1 MNYSTRARANLRCER
16 HQIAPLLAINYG
28 TNAGYQSY
36 KIRTMTPRRRGAPR
50 RRTRF
55 FLSSRLRAE
64 TSPGESIRIER
75 VISVARLFLA
85 LIAIIALDLD
95 PVEPAAYA
103 PIALTI
109 SILFGAH
116 SIAAVLVL
124 RTRPRRARAF
134 ALITY
139 SIDLVAAA
147 LTLPLAAPTNP
158 FFAFFLFVLASTA
171 LRWGF
176 RETVA
181 TTAAALFLMY
191 LHQRVAAVIPAL
203 EVSGYDDPKRLIV
216 RVAYL
221 VMMGLLLG
229 YLSDISRL
237 LRAETAAAVSLL
249 GKIRGDV
256 NITRALATVA
266 NGAVRIFDASHLL
279 VVVEELGTQR
289 VFRWDTLGGWSL
301 ASSTVRG
308 EPTAADRPAY
318 FFGEDHTM
326 AVVRHRWLWA
336 RPFYVAWVLDA
347 AGRLT
352 SHAETSVPDAFVAE
366 YPFRR
371 MIVTPVTLGDE
382 WSGRVFMFEPRRNVP
397 LIELAEF
404 LQTLIRQVSP
414 AVFSVYLQSQ
424 LQAKAGAL
432 ERARVAR
439 ELHDG
444 VIQSLIGVEML
455 IEVIRGQD
463 PLRDTPAAGE
473 LLRLQKLVR
482 NEVLNL
488 RDLMQQMRPPEF
500 DPDELLDHVAD
511 MVQRFGRDTGI
522 SARFVT
528 DLKNVPLERH
538 VCFELVRIIQE
549 GLANIRKHSA
559 ATHAIVRFSVG
570 SGAWRLEIDDDGRG
584 FPFEG
589 RLSQAELDAANA
601 GPVIIKERVRAIGG
615 QLAVDSKPGR
625 GSRLE
630 VLVPQERHG

>member
-1 MNYSTRARANLRCER
+1 M
-16 HQIAPLLAINYG
+16 
-28 TNAGYQSY
+28 
-36 KIRTMTPRRRGAPR
+36 RTMTPRRRVR
-50 RRTRF
+50 RRRFTRL

-85 LIAIIALDLD
+85 VIATIALYLD

-109 SILFGAH
+109 LVLFCAH

-134 ALITY
+134 ALITW
-139 SIDLVAAA
+139 SIDLIAAA
-147 LTLPLAAPTNP
+147 LTLPLAAPNNP

-181 TTAAALFLMY
+181 TTAAALFLMFLY
-191 LHQRVAAVIPAL
+191 QRAAAAIPAL
-203 EVSGYDDPKRLIV
+203 EASGYDDPHRLIV
-216 RVAYL
+216 RTAYL
-221 VMMGLLLG
+221 VMMGLLLA

-237 LRAETAAAVSLL
+237 LRAETDAAVRLL
-249 GKIRGDV
+249 GKIRADLNV
-256 NITRALATVA
+256 TRVLATVA
-266 NGAVRIFDASHLL
+266 NDAVKIFDASHLL
-279 VVVEELGTQR
+279 VVVEELNSQR
-289 VFRWDTLGGWSL
+289 IFRWDTLGGWSL
-301 ASSTVRG
+301 ASTTVRG
-308 EPTAADRPAY
+308 EPAVADRPAY
-318 FFGEDHTM
+318 FFGDDSTM
-326 AVVRHRWLWA
+326 AVVRHRWLWG
-336 RPFYVAWVLDA
+336 RPLYEAWGLDE
-347 AGRLT
+347 AGRLV
-352 SHAETSVPDAFVAE
+352 SHSEVPVPDAFVAE

-371 MIVTPVTLGDE
+371 MVVAPVAFGGE
-382 WSGRVFMFEPRRNVP
+382 WSGRVFIFEPRRNVP

-414 AVFSVYLQSQ
+414 AVFSVYLQNQ
-424 LQAKAGAL
+424 LQIKAGAL

-444 VIQSLIGVEML
+444 VIQSLIGVEMQ
-455 IEVIRGQD
+455 IEVLRGQD
-463 PLRDTPAAGE
+463 PVRSMPLAGE
-473 LLRLQKLVR
+473 LFRLQSLVR

-488 RDLMQQMRPPEF
+488 RDLMQQMRPAEF

-528 DLKNVPLERH
+528 DLKKVPLERH

-559 ATHAIVRFSVG
+559 ARHVVVRFSVG
-570 SGAWRLEIDDDGRG
+570 DGAWRLEIDDDGRG
-584 FPFEG
+584 FPFDG
-589 RLSQAELDAANA
+589 RWSQTELDAASA

-615 QLAVDSKPGR
+615 QLVVESKPGR

-630 VLVPQERHG
+630 VLVPQEQHG